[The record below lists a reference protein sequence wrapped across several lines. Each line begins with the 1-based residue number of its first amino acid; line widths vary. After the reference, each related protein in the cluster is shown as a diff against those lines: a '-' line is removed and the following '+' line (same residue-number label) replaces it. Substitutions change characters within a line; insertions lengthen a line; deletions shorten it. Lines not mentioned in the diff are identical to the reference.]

1 MKHHNKMCIYICI
14 ILITI
19 VTIKGDLPVNCKAE
33 DVFGTWKFYIEAFSF
48 VPSLSNI
55 KTTCGHGFPNTISKV
70 IGDIDYNYFKSN
82 TSITITLGSD
92 FNVYENTFKVGYW
105 TQIYNQAF
113 LIKYKDVILTA
124 SFKYYLDTNDKVTYV
139 SNCGKTMIGWYNE
152 GEMWSC
158 MYGMRINNE
167 NSYLSFIQVKNKNI
181 LNDSNNNNLKY
192 YLFNNLQYNEMA
204 NLVKEINDNNLI
216 WKATLYDQYKDKP
229 LNYMLKQQGLLNKKI
244 FTFHKTNY
252 SPFIISLLQKKTFH
266 TNNKRKLEFLR
277 KELQKPSERFNTTS
291 NNSNNKGTHRTHKLK
306 SNNVIHDIDSQ
317 YVTNYNEVI
326 KYIKTPLN
334 EINENT
340 LPLNWD
346 WRNVGGISYVPEPLS
361 QGDCGSCY
369 TFSTIQSLESRLRIK
384 TNNKD
389 HTQFSIQFPLS
400 CNFYSEGCDGG
411 YPILVAKFLSEF
423 ELVPKKCF
431 EYTATNNKCSNVCDN
446 YQLYPL
452 RYKVSEYGYLGG
464 FYGATNEILMMKE
477 IRARGPIPGNMK
489 VPFSFNFY
497 KEGIFS
503 TNELKYNSKSLSKV
517 RLVDMN
523 LSFESVDHSVVLVG
537 YGEENGVKYWIGMN
551 TWGKEWGE
559 GGYFKIIRGE
569 NEQSIETMGDYFNI
583 EVDDRETGELID

>member
-1 MKHHNKMCIYICI
+1 MFIYIYI
-14 ILITI
+14 ILINI
-19 VTIKGDLPVNCKAE
+19 ITIKGDLPVDCKAE
-33 DVFGTWKFYIEAFSF
+33 NVFGTWKFYIEAFSF

-55 KTTCGHGFPNTISKV
+55 KTTCGHGFPNTISKL
-70 IGDIDYNYFKSN
+70 IGDTDYKYFKSN
-82 TSITITLGSD
+82 TSITITLGND
-92 FNVYENTFKVGYW
+92 FNVYEDTFKVGYW

-124 SFKYYLDTNDKVTYV
+124 SFKYYLDPNDKLTYI

-181 LNDSNNNNLKY
+181 LNDNSNTNNHHLKY

-229 LNYMLKQQGLLNKKI
+229 LNYMLKQQGLLNKKL
-244 FTFHKTNY
+244 FAFHRANY

-266 TNNKRKLEFLR
+266 TNHKRKLEFLR
-277 KELQKPSERFNTTS
+277 KELQKPSEHLNTTS
-291 NNSNNKGTHRTHKLK
+291 NNNNNKSIHRTYKLK

-346 WRNVGGISYVPEPLS
+346 WRNVGGVSYIPEPLS

-452 RYKVSEYGYLGG
+452 KYKVSEYGYLGG
-464 FYGATNEILMMKE
+464 FYGGTNEILMMKE

-503 TNELKYNSKSLSKV
+503 TKEVKYNSQSLSKV

-559 GGYFKIIRGE
+559 GGYFRIVRGE

-583 EVDDRETGELID
+583 EVYDRETGELIY

>member
-1 MKHHNKMCIYICI
+1 MKHHNKMCIYIYI

-70 IGDIDYNYFKSN
+70 IGDTDYNYFKSN

-306 SNNVIHDIDSQ
+306 SNNVSHDIDSQ

-346 WRNVGGISYVPEPLS
+346 WRNVGGVSYVPEPLS

-452 RYKVSEYGYLGG
+452 KYKVSEYGYLGG

-583 EVDDRETGELID
+583 EVYDRETGELID